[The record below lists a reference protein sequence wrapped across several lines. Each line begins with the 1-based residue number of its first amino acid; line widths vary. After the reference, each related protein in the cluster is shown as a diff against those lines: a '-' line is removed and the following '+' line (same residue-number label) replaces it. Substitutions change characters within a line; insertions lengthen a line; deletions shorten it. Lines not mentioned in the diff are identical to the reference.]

1 MKYIISFLIAVVIL
15 FLYSYFFFFDKMPE
29 SIQIHGYINYMTKA
43 PSAFFGGFIGI
54 FAASFFSFTPAVMK
68 FPGYILSLKD
78 RFKLSSDPIKSTG
91 KIISKKVNHNN
102 TNLVIQYSV
111 HQKEFSVDN
120 RVLTNSLSIGDEVTV
135 FYDPNNPQLAYIDF
149 HLESEELALNI
160 KESKTIFKLLDIT
173 PRFDLS
179 PNSFELTG
187 ELYGE
192 KYNKQK
198 SSFIHSFQSNDIE
211 DLVPGKLLPC
221 LITKTE
227 DSFSI
232 QLSINQ

>member
-1 MKYIISFLIAVVIL
+1 
-15 FLYSYFFFFDKMPE
+15 
-29 SIQIHGYINYMTKA
+29 MTKA

>member
-1 MKYIISFLIAVVIL
+1 VKLIISLIVAIIIF
-15 FLYSYFFFFDKMPE
+15 FLYTYFMIFNRMPE
-29 SIQIHGYINYMTKA
+29 SIQVQGYLNYITQS
-43 PSAFFGGFIGI
+43 PSGFLGAFIGSL
-54 FAASFFSFTPAVMK
+54 AASFFAFTPSIMK
-68 FPGYILSLKD
+68 IPKSLFNLTNK
-78 RFKLSSDPIKSTG
+78 FTLTAEPIKSIG
-91 KIISKKVNHNN
+91 KVTNKKSH
-102 TNLVIQYSV
+102 TTHTTLAIQYDGN
-111 HQKEFSVDN
+111 QKEFNIDN
-120 RVLTNSLSIGDEVTV
+120 RVFIKPISVSDEVTV
-135 FYDPNNPQLAYIDF
+135 FYDPNDPQLAYIDF
-149 HLESEELALNI
+149 HLESEELVLNI
-160 KESKTIFKLLDIT
+160 KESKTLFKLLDIT

-198 SSFIHSFQSNDIE
+198 SSFIHSFQSNDIV